1 MNMIDENTLVLD
13 EKMEKYYQSCAYVFF
28 LFDESVIQVE
38 MLNCFTK
45 VHQKINQLD
54 LDQLFITMKL

>member
-28 LFDESVIQVE
+28 LFDGSIIQVE

-45 VHQKINQLD
+45 VHKKINQLD
-54 LDQLFITMKL
+54 LDQL